1 MVQSI
6 KHCSIDLWFTL
17 IKSNPV
23 FKSKRALYFYEHINT
38 KNRSL
43 QEVEAIFRKVDL
55 MCNAINEKTGNNIC
69 AEEMYG
75 MVIYLLNDSMLH
87 YDKIEIQQLYND
99 LELLFFEYAPV
110 LFDESTLPTLEKITA
125 KQTANISSNTAFIK
139 GSTLR
144 KLLQKLDIAHFFS
157 FQLYSDEVGFSK
169 PNAAFFYLMLE
180 QAAALHKGITVNEIL
195 HIGDNA
201 IADIAGAKLLGINT
215 FQINTNDKIIAN
227 IFD

>member
-1 MVQSI
+1 MDPST

-38 KNRSL
+38 KNKSL
-43 QEVEAIFRKVDL
+43 EEVEAIFRKVDL

-75 MVIYLLNDSMLH
+75 MVIYLLNDSMLD
-87 YDKIEIQQLYND
+87 YGKERLTNLYEE
-99 LELLFFEYAPV
+99 LEKLFFAFSPV
-110 LFDESTLPTLEKITA
+110 LFNEQTLPTLEKLKKEKTLSIL
-125 KQTANISSNTAFIK
+125 SNTAFIK
-139 GSTLR
+139 ASTLR
-144 KLLQKLDIAHFFS
+144 KLLNNLNIEDYFS
-157 FQLYSDEVGFSK
+157 FQIYSDEVGFSK

-180 QAAALHKGITVNEIL
+180 QATVLHKGITVNEIL

>member
-1 MVQSI
+1 MYQTI

-23 FKSKRALYFYEHINT
+23 FKHKRALYFYEHINT
-38 KNRSL
+38 KQKSL
-43 QEVEAIFRKVDL
+43 EEVEAVFRKVDL

-87 YDKIEIQQLYND
+87 FDKKELSELYNA
-99 LELLFFEYAPV
+99 LEKLFFEFSPV
-110 LFDESTLPTLEKITA
+110 LFNKETLPSLEKIKNNKTLS
-125 KQTANISSNTAFIK
+125 ILSNTAFIK
-139 GSTLR
+139 ASTLR
-144 KLLQKLDIAHFFS
+144 KLLVKLDVEKYFD
-157 FQLYSDEVGFSK
+157 FQIYSDEVGLSK
-169 PNAAFFYLMLE
+169 PNSTIFNLMM
-180 QAAALHKGITVNEIL
+180 QQISTLHKDILPNEVL

-201 IADIAGAKLLGINT
+201 IADIEGAAALGIHT